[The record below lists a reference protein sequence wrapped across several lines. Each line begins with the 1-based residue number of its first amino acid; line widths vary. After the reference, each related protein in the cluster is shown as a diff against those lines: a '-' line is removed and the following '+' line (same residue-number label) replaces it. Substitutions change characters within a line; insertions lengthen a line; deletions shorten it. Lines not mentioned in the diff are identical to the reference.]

1 MRQIKYRQHK
11 STQNNQGQLNKY
23 KEFCLVHFVW
33 YILSWY
39 ILSLV
44 HFVFGTFCLVHFVWY
59 ILSGTF
65 CLGTFC
71 HRALC
76 IYPNICIVYFND
88 RLSSTV
94 CTVVFTCLPTDV
106 STCMCWTNIKCSI
119 SS

>member
-59 ILSGTF
+59 ILSGYILSGTF
-65 CLGTFC
+65 CLVHFVLVHFVIEPSGLLDWNKRFI
-71 HRALC
+71 RD
-76 IYPNICIVYFND
+76 Y
-88 RLSSTV
+88 
-94 CTVVFTCLPTDV
+94 
-106 STCMCWTNIKCSI
+106 
-119 SS
+119 